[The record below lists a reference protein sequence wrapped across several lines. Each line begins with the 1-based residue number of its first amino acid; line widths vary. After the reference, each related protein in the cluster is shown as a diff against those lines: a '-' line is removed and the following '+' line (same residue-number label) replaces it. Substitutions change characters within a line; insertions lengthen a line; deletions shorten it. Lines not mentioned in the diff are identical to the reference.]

1 MSDYIYHSHSK
12 YPQRAV
18 KQMIGFQIFCH
29 RHRYHISA
37 KEFCQRYQI
46 TRKELEKVELGLPYK
61 GGPKWG
67 LIRKVLEANN
77 LKITLSFQHNN
88 IN

>member
-1 MSDYIYHSHSK
+1 MSDYIYHSQSM

-18 KQMIGFQIFCH
+18 KRMIGFQIFCH

-37 KEFCQRYQI
+37 KEFCKRCQI
-46 TRKELEKVELGLPYK
+46 TQKELEKIELGLSNK

-77 LKITLSFQHNN
+77 LKITLSFQPK
-88 IN
+88 